1 MLLVIAGS
9 VSTTATSRRSSARAS
24 AAGSLNGTRTV
35 PSTVSSG
42 TPRSSMTTSPV
53 SSSST
58 SASSRWPWYL
68 PSNMTT
74 FSRPVATRAT
84 RMASVFAW
92 VAELVYCHL
101 GRP

>member
-84 RMASVFAW
+84 RMASVFAC